1 MTADKDLF
9 TPPDADQTQDAKQ
22 ESPGEKYT
30 GKTPGQLLRAARE
43 ERALTPQQVADSLRL
58 RAAIIDMIEADE
70 YEKLAAPAFVR
81 GYLRSFS
88 KAVEAD
94 LSEVLKAY
102 ENMGYGAST
111 KPNLSMQS
119 FSKRQ
124 VLERNDN
131 RLKWFSYLIIVIVL
145 ALAVIWWWQDSDFSM
160 DAIFGSGS
168 PQTEVARGSTTGQT
182 PNRIEITEK
191 TDDSVALPETRG
203 ETTGYMP
210 VGVEQ
215 IPESEVSAADVST
228 AEVVPEPVIISP
240 TPVPSADI
248 PGSTPADVS
257 ATDDPAVEAG
267 LTDVDE
273 VSLAMTFSDSCW
285 VKVTDATGEDIAIG
299 VKQPGYHMP
308 LTGQPPFDIILCKPE
323 AVELTYQGEEV
334 DLSAYRR
341 NRSVTLTLN

>member
-9 TPPDADQTQDAKQ
+9 TPPDADQTQDAKP

-131 RLKWFSYLIIVIVL
+131 RLKWFSYLVIVIVL

-168 PQTEVARGSTTGQT
+168 PQTDQVARGSTTGQT
-182 PNRIEITEK
+182 PNRIEITQD
-191 TDDSVALPETRG
+191 TDDSVTLPET
-203 ETTGYMP
+203 ETDAPGTITP

-248 PGSTPADVS
+248 PGSTPA
-257 ATDDPAVEAG
+257 
-267 LTDVDE
+267 DVDE

>member
-9 TPPDADQTQDAKQ
+9 TPQDAEQEQDAK
-22 ESPGEKYT
+22 PKYT
-30 GKTPGQLLRAARE
+30 GTTPGQLLRAARE
-43 ERALTPQQVADSLRL
+43 EKGLTTQQVADSLRL
-58 RAAIIDMIEADE
+58 RFTIIDMIEADE

-81 GYLRSFS
+81 GYLRSFA

-94 LSEVLKAY
+94 LAEVLHAY
-102 ENMGYGAST
+102 EQMGYGAST

-124 VLERNDN
+124 VLDREDS
-131 RLKWFSYLIIVIVL
+131 RLKWFSYLIIAIVL

-160 DAIFGSGS
+160 DSIFGSGS
-168 PQTEVARGSTTGQT
+168 PQSDVARGSTTGET
-182 PNRIEITEK
+182 RNRIEITDRS
-191 TDDSVALPETRG
+191 DDSVTLPETRG
-203 ETTGYMP
+203 GTTGYTP
-210 VGVEQ
+210 VGVER

-273 VSLAMTFSDSCW
+273 ASLALTFSDSCW
-285 VKVTDATGEDIAIG
+285 IKVTDATGEDIAIG
-299 VKQPGYHMP
+299 VKQAGYHMP

-323 AVELTYQGEEV
+323 AVELTYQGEEI